1 MILLKIINYYANLL
15 FNEIT
20 RQVTRTN
27 VLYLK
32 LKSDD
37 IEHLTLK
44 DVGITKHY
52 REATRIEDSKQSL
65 LKQRLNYLQS
75 ANPKSLLARDYFHEI
90 FSSFSV
96 SDSLASK
103 WNFA

>member
-37 IEHLTLK
+37 IEHLMLK

-52 REATRIEDSKQSL
+52 QEATRIEDGKESL

-103 WNFA
+103 WNFT

>member
-52 REATRIEDSKQSL
+52 QEATRIDESKEPL
-65 LKQRLNYLQS
+65 LKQKLNSLRN
-75 ANPKSLLARDYFHEI
+75 ANPKSLLARDYFHEV
-90 FSSFSV
+90 FSSFLV
-96 SDSLASK
+96 GNSLASK
-103 WNFA
+103 